1 MVVEDLLVST
11 FRRNKLGM
19 LLGTHCGKNST
30 MILKKP
36 SRAPEISAGDYT
48 LQWHTAVRAAA
59 CVPLMRRHNGPGSE
73 GATGAHVPE
82 ALPAVRHK
90 RRNFHH

>member
-11 FRRNKLGM
+11 FSRKKVGM
-19 LLGTHCGKNST
+19 LSSTQCGKNST
-30 MILKKP
+30 MKKKT
-36 SRAPEISAGDYT
+36 SRAPKTDAGDST

-90 RRNFHH
+90 RRNFHQ